1 MQVLLHTDNHTP
13 GGHAMAEH
21 VETVVKEAMH
31 RFGDHVT
38 RVEAHLSDAVSQ
50 SKGSPDDFL
59 CTLEAR
65 LTGLNPVIVKEH
77 ASNAHQ
83 AIAGAVD
90 KLKRAVSS
98 AIEKHDTRRHGVQHP
113 PEADLD

>member
-1 MQVLLHTDNHTP
+1 MQVLLHTDNHTQ
-13 GGHAMAEH
+13 GGQGMAEH

-50 SKGSPDDFL
+50 TKGSPDDFL
-59 CTLEAR
+59 CTMEAR
-65 LTGLNPVIVKEH
+65 LTGLNPVIVKDH

-83 AIAGAVD
+83 AILGAVD
-90 KLKRAVSS
+90 KLKRAVAT
-98 AIEKHDTRRHGVQHP
+98 AIEKHDTRRHGAQNR
-113 PEADLD
+113 PEADLG